1 MQAFIIEDKYY
12 TLSEVY
18 QCIKDKQEISLS
30 EIVKEKVQSS
40 NQILEDCIKNGDVIY
55 GVNTGVGKLSQVKIS
70 DGEMGLLQKNLIM
83 SHSAGVGENT
93 PNDIVR
99 IMMLLKILSLSRG
112 YSGIRLNISK
122 KY

>member
-40 NQILEDCIKNGDVIY
+40 NQRLEDCVQFNNSSNPALNLETPVYCRKY
-55 GVNTGVGKLSQVKIS
+55 GYTTCS
-70 DGEMGLLQKNLIM
+70 D
-83 SHSAGVGENT
+83 
-93 PNDIVR
+93 
-99 IMMLLKILSLSRG
+99 
-112 YSGIRLNISK
+112 Y
-122 KY
+122 Y